1 MECESW
7 EYNPIS
13 IGEHIAANFPD
24 GFYIGEVTDIID
36 SNIVKV
42 SYMSPKTIL
51 AADHGEHSRRFWI
64 WPSKKDL
71 FDTDR
76 SCVIN
81 LKPFISMSTP
91 PSTKR
96 MFVFACKNAELLEMI
111 ANSVSE
117 EI

>member
-51 AADHGEHSRRFWI
+51 AADHG
-64 WPSKKDL
+64 
-71 FDTDR
+71 
-76 SCVIN
+76 
-81 LKPFISMSTP
+81 
-91 PSTKR
+91 
-96 MFVFACKNAELLEMI
+96 
-111 ANSVSE
+111 
-117 EI
+117 